1 MQILQPSAMA
11 LTAKDISWFI
21 FLHLVGNQI
30 RNEGC
35 ELISQAKWPL
45 IEILNLG
52 VNNISSEG
60 IKHLCKANWPQLKT
74 LSLSK
79 VLVFRF

>member
-11 LTAKDISWFI
+11 LTAKDIPWFI
-21 FLHLVGNQI
+21 FLHLGGNQI
-30 RNEGC
+30 GNEGC
-35 ELISQAKWPL
+35 ELLSHSKWPL

-60 IKHLCKANWPQLKT
+60 IKHLCKANWPQLKKLT
-74 LSLSK
+74 LRT